1 MRLLSNIYSEVCT
14 GSWSLGLVQLDLSVL
29 DEVDSCTKVEQQVH
43 TIYYL
48 KYLLGTKGIGLITA
62 SLIFFLTSTLTL
74 VPFLCCPLATYP
86 IAIFAPNVGE
96 GIPEVI
102 TPISCIPAES
112 KILHPSRAG
121 DPMIS
126 SPTRRR
132 DGPLA
137 ISNKI
142 LERPGKGAED
152 SDRLSFPAVS
162 VMISKKWGRTYR

>member
-1 MRLLSNIYSEVCT
+1 VTTYLID
-14 GSWSLGLVQLDLSVL
+14 QA
-29 DEVDSCTKVEQQVH
+29 DSCTKVRATSSY
-43 TIYYL
+43 TIPYL

-96 GIPEVI
+96 GIPEVM

-132 DGPLA
+132 DGPFA
-137 ISNKI
+137 ISDKI
-142 LERPGKGAED
+142 LDRPGNGAED
-152 SDRLSFPAVS
+152 SDRLSFPASS
-162 VMISKKWGRTYR
+162 VVCAQFRRKRTDDPSKTCFDWRD